1 MSSVHYKTTKPY
13 GTLPPNAQ
21 VQPEP
26 FTLRIPDYEIEEL
39 RRLLELA
46 KIGPKTW
53 ENQQNDGRFGV
64 SYNWLANAR
73 DYWRSKFNWRLIE
86 QHVNSFPNY
95 TISIKDGHDRDI
107 MMHFTALFS
116 EQPDAAP
123 IVLMHGWP
131 GSFMDYLP
139 ILSRLAN
146 KYLPADLPYHIIVPS
161 IPGYAMSTIPEDSEF
176 TIDDAARVIHNLMVT
191 LGFGSGYI
199 AQGGDIGSVLALI
212 LAMQYPECKAAHRN
226 PPADDTEGIS
236 EDSRE
241 RLNRIK
247 LFLQTGYAYSAEHI
261 TRPSTIGFVLSS
273 NPLSLLAWIAEKF
286 LEWSDVSLPLD
297 TILGSVTLYWFT
309 STFPRGL
316 YPYRTIDPTLIRH
329 HPPPFQK
336 PLGFSS
342 FLMDLIPT
350 PKSWLDGLSNLVW
363 FRQRNKGAHFP
374 ALEQPDELLQ
384 DIEDFIGE
392 CITRNFTVPESLA
405 TE

>member
-212 LAMQYPECKAAHRN
+212 LAMQYPECKAAHLNTLAGN

-309 STFPRGL
+309 STFPRETSRVFIVSHGFN
-316 YPYRTIDPTLIRH
+316 PYTEIL
-329 HPPPFQK
+329 
-336 PLGFSS
+336 
-342 FLMDLIPT
+342 
-350 PKSWLDGLSNLVW
+350 
-363 FRQRNKGAHFP
+363 GAHFP